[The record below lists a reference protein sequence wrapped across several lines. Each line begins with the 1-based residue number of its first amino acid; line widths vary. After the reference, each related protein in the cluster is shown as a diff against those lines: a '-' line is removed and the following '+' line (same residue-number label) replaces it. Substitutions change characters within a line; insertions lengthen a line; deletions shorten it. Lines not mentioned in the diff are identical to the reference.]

1 MPVVALASSKGGCGK
16 STTAL
21 ILASAILAA
30 GYKVRIIDAD
40 RSARLVRWD
49 RHGTESG
56 SKPAE
61 VSVIGADEKTL
72 RAEIERGKKEA
83 DIVIIDVEG
92 SANMSV
98 ALAIGHAD
106 AVIVPANPSAPDVE
120 DAIATVALIR
130 DTEGMLRRPIPH
142 GLLWSRVPSAIRSR
156 EFAALEEQ
164 VEQGGIPVLGRIV
177 ERTAYKSLFSYAT
190 LLGQLPSKDVPGLD
204 KARDEANRLAEA
216 VVSLIHGSRSD
227 TDEPVMEA
235 LA

>member
-40 RSARLVRWD
+40 RSERLAKWAS
-49 RHGTESG
+49 HGT
-56 SKPAE
+56 KPDDVTVVTAN
-61 VSVIGADEKTL
+61 EKTL
-72 RAEIERGKKEA
+72 RAEIEKGKEEA
-83 DIVIIDVEG
+83 EIVIIDVEG

-120 DAIATVALIR
+120 DAISTVALIR
-130 DTEGMLRRPIPH
+130 DTEKMIGRPKPH
-142 GLLWSRVPSAIRSR
+142 GLLWSRVPAAIRSR

-164 VEQGGIPVLGRIV
+164 VEEGGIPVLGRIV

-190 LLGQLPSKDVPGLD
+190 LLDQLPAKDVPGLD
-204 KARDEANRLAEA
+204 KAREEAARLAEA
-216 VVSLIHGSRSD
+216 VVRLIRNGAGA
-227 TDEPVMEA
+227 EVMA
-235 LA
+235 

>member
-16 STTAL
+16 STTCL

-40 RSARLVRWD
+40 RSARLAKWAS
-49 RHGTESG
+49 HG
-56 SKPAE
+56 SKPDE
-61 VSVIGADEKTL
+61 VSVVSADEKTL
-72 RAEIERGKKEA
+72 RAEIERGKREA
-83 DIVIIDVEG
+83 EITIIDVEG

-130 DTEGMLRRPIPH
+130 DTESMMRRPIPH

-156 EFAALEEQ
+156 EFMALEQQ
-164 VEQGGIPVLGRIV
+164 VEEGGIPVLGRIV

-190 LLGQLPSKDVPGLD
+190 LLGQLPAKDVPGLE
-204 KARDEANRLAEA
+204 KAREEAARLAEA
-216 VVSLIHGSRSD
+216 VVSLIRNGSPA
-227 TDEPVMEA
+227 EVA
-235 LA
+235 A